1 MHPLLTLAHETATCL
16 ERIDIADADR
26 TLRDA
31 FVADLRDVSDPEPN
45 SNAATARTVRGLRH
59 APTALAAMPDL
70 TSTLSSE
77 LAGAARAAFGHV
89 RWTEFYAA
97 DPWSETFLPEFANGE
112 GIGPDGALASDRMI
126 LGLFVLGPD
135 TLYPAHAHPAEEFY
149 LTLSGTPSFQIGATK
164 PFVPKPPGAVAWHG
178 SNVSHAIR
186 TGPEP
191 FLAVFGWR
199 GAIKER
205 SWYRDDMTDPSLP
218 VRYPTIAKE

>member
-1 MHPLLTLAHETATCL
+1 MHPLLTLAHETAACL
-16 ERIDIADADR
+16 ERIEVADADR

-31 FVADLRDVSDPEPN
+31 FVADLRDVGDPKPN
-45 SNAATARTVRGLRH
+45 PNDSTARTVRGLRH
-59 APTALAAMPDL
+59 APTALAAMPNS
-70 TSTLSSE
+70 TPTLSSA
-77 LAGAARAAFGHV
+77 LPAAARAAFGHV
-89 RWTEFYAA
+89 RWTEFYAP
-97 DPWSETFLPEFANGE
+97 DPWSEAFLAEFANGE

-149 LTLSGTPSFQIGATK
+149 VTLSGTPLFQIGAGE
-164 PFVPKPPGAVAWHG
+164 PFVPKPSGAVAWHR

-199 GAIKER
+199 GAINER
-205 SWYRDDMTDPSLP
+205 SWYRDDMADPSLP
-218 VRYPTIAKE
+218 VRYPTIAKG